1 MQLYVE
7 EAGRAIINN
16 DAKLSVARHFVFNN
30 DNRDVSDM
38 KIRTLMQVYYNDSR
52 VTSHSYTY
60 TAKSWFLF

>member
-38 KIRTLMQVYYNDSR
+38 KIRTLMQV
-52 VTSHSYTY
+52 
-60 TAKSWFLF
+60 

>member
-1 MQLYVE
+1 
-7 EAGRAIINN
+7 
-16 DAKLSVARHFVFNN
+16 
-30 DNRDVSDM
+30 M